1 MPGKRPGSGGLSG
14 AEGQVLA
21 DLGWSHFAH
30 SQAVQAEPCPTAVTT
45 LCPQR
50 PGPHE
55 SRVRDA
61 APHPPPPSTP
71 QPCSPKLRA
80 DGDRTLSPR
89 APPPAAGLRG
99 GLLWLEGAPAL
110 APSTLV
116 GGSWGARCRKAV
128 KLKVGSVMLQEARD
142 PQPASCP
149 RPRLRGPLG
158 RATGRQLPLRARH
171 LAVHVGRRDGHCGL
185 LPGTFCRQRIRGPPS
200 MVGSGH
206 TAPGSRGHGRSP
218 PARPASLVPFRV
230 GLPRARPR
238 TPCLQTSTSE
248 GLPKTRVQGRSSAEL
263 EGGPLRPSSPS
274 STGKSKVPA
283 GLLRD
288 QV

>member
-55 SRVRDA
+55 PRVRDA
-61 APHPPPPSTP
+61 APHPPLLSTP

-128 KLKVGSVMLQEARD
+128 KLRVSSAMLQEARD

-171 LAVHVGRRDGHCGL
+171 LAIHVGRRDGHCGL
-185 LPGTFCRQRIRGPPS
+185 LPRDLLQAAYQRP
-200 MVGSGH
+200 
-206 TAPGSRGHGRSP
+206 AQHGRLRSHSSREPGARQEP
-218 PARPASLVPFRV
+218 PCPSCFACPLSSGAPKST
-230 GLPRARPR
+230 PRNPLLANVH
-238 TPCLQTSTSE
+238 L
-248 GLPKTRVQGRSSAEL
+248 
-263 EGGPLRPSSPS
+263 GGAPQDP
-274 STGKSKVPA
+274 GA
-283 GLLRD
+283 GT
-288 QV
+288 QFC